1 MSAPDLTTLRDR
13 IDAVDRQIIALLA
26 ERLGIVE
33 DVALAKLAAASP
45 FRDREREE
53 RLLLRLREHAAA
65 AGVDP
70 HQVERIYRV
79 VMDMSVAHQEAT
91 MRDRPDAPL
100 RITYQGVEGSY
111 SHLAA
116 QRRYA
121 NRAGGALLSGHDSFR
136 GAADAVIS
144 GAADLALLPIE
155 NSTAGSI
162 NEVYDLL
169 AGGALHITGEVV
181 SAIEHCLLA
190 LPGVAL
196 DELRIVMSHPQALS
210 QCQALFA
217 AHPHL
222 AARPELD
229 TAGAARRVRDA
240 GDRTLGAIASAAAAQ
255 TYGLAIVAAGVQT
268 AAGNA
273 TRFVEMSLAA
283 APVPEGAPVK
293 TSLLLALADRPGALG
308 EILMR
313 FAARGLSLTKLESRP
328 IPETPWS
335 YRFYIDV
342 LGHAASEPFVRALDE
357 VRPLTTDLRVLGS
370 YAAAL

>member
-1 MSAPDLTTLRDR
+1 MSAPDLTSLRDR

-26 ERLGIVE
+26 ERLAIVE

-53 RLLLRLREHAAA
+53 RLLLRLREHATAA
-65 AGVDP
+65 RLDP
-70 HQVERIYRV
+70 HQVERLYRV

-116 QRRYA
+116 QRRYGG
-121 NRAGGALLSGHDSFR
+121 RTGGALLAGHDSFR
-136 GAADAVIS
+136 GAADAVIT

-162 NEVYDLL
+162 NDVYDLL
-169 AGGALHITGEVV
+169 AGGKLHITGEVV

-196 DELRIVMSHPQALS
+196 DELRVVISHPQALS

-222 AARPELD
+222 TARPAID
-229 TAGAARRVRDA
+229 TAGSARHVRDA
-240 GDRTLGAIASAAAAQ
+240 GDRTLGAIASAAAAR
-255 TYGLAIVAAGVQT
+255 TYGLAVVAANVQT

-273 TRFVEMSLAA
+273 TRFVEVSLHA
-283 APVPEGAPVK
+283 APVAEGAAAK
-293 TSLLLALADRPGALG
+293 TSLLFALADRPGALG

-335 YRFYIDV
+335 YRFYVDV
-342 LGHAASEPFVRALDE
+342 TGHAASEPFVKALDDI
-357 VRPLTTDLRVLGS
+357 RPLTTDLRVLGT
-370 YAAAL
+370 YATAL

>member
-1 MSAPDLTTLRDR
+1 MSAPDLTSLRDR

-26 ERLGIVE
+26 ERLTIVE
-33 DVALAKLAAASP
+33 DVARAKLAAASP
-45 FRDREREE
+45 FRDRTREE

-70 HQVERIYRV
+70 HQIERIYRV

-100 RITYQGVEGSY
+100 RIVYQGVEGSF

-121 NRAGGALLSGHDSFR
+121 GRTGGALLTGHDSFR
-136 GAADAVIS
+136 GAAEAVIA
-144 GAADLALLPIE
+144 GVADLALLPIE

-169 AGGALHITGEVV
+169 AGGKLHVTGEVV
-181 SAIEHCLLA
+181 NPIEHCLLA

-196 DELRIVMSHPQALS
+196 DELRVVISHPVALA
-210 QCQALFA
+210 QCTDLFA
-217 AHPHL
+217 QHPQL
-222 AARPELD
+222 TARPELD

-240 GDRTLGAIASAAAAQ
+240 GDRTLGAIASATAAQ
-255 TYGLAIVAAGVQT
+255 TYGLHIVKQGVQS

-273 TRFVEMSLAA
+273 TRFVEVSLHA
-283 APVPEGAPVK
+283 APVAEGTAAK

-335 YRFYIDV
+335 YRFYVDV
-342 LGHAASEPFVRALDE
+342 TGHAASEPFVQALDDI
-357 VRPLTTDLRVLGS
+357 RPLTTDLRVLGT